1 MEDFETMLNRERIS
15 VERYVRF
22 RMQSRADADDVLQET
37 WIAAYRNYD
46 KLKSPEAFRAW
57 VLSIARRKCADY
69 FRRRSVQLEIPID
82 ALKEDCLVYGV
93 RGVTV
98 GSVVEETLEKLGDQ
112 ERQILYLYFWKE
124 LPQAEI
130 AKRLHIPVGTVKS
143 RLFYAKEHFRRAY
156 LIPPTKKGDLSM
168 KQLPDYLPEYSI
180 RVTGGPA
187 EILCEELMGWFTVP
201 RIGEKLS
208 WAMYDQPSRKRTYSY
223 QIEVV
228 GKASVHGIEGVEMHA
243 VGRGVDP
250 TGCSDPSDPGEQT
263 SFIAQ
268 LTDTHS
274 RFLAVS
280 RNANGVHVLTTFL
293 DGEDFT
299 MNWGFG
305 EDNVGAE
312 THLVPKGEIVRSGD
326 QIRCPAGRAVLD
338 VVDRCALTFGDKTYD
353 VLRVMD
359 VEDYETGVVS
369 EQYLN
374 AEGRTVLWRR
384 FNRDDWQQG
393 RWGKPWHE
401 LLPENERLWVNG
413 KLYVHWYD
421 CITDHSL

>member
-156 LIPPTKKGDLSM
+156 PIPPTKKGDLSM

-201 RIGEKLS
+201 LS
-208 WAMYDQPSRKRTYSY
+208 LLKV
-223 QIEVV
+223 ILLE
-228 GKASVHGIEGVEMHA
+228 
-243 VGRGVDP
+243 
-250 TGCSDPSDPGEQT
+250 
-263 SFIAQ
+263 
-268 LTDTHS
+268 L
-274 RFLAVS
+274 
-280 RNANGVHVLTTFL
+280 
-293 DGEDFT
+293 
-299 MNWGFG
+299 GF
-305 EDNVGAE
+305 
-312 THLVPKGEIVRSGD
+312 
-326 QIRCPAGRAVLD
+326 
-338 VVDRCALTFGDKTYD
+338 
-353 VLRVMD
+353 
-359 VEDYETGVVS
+359 
-369 EQYLN
+369 
-374 AEGRTVLWRR
+374 
-384 FNRDDWQQG
+384 
-393 RWGKPWHE
+393 
-401 LLPENERLWVNG
+401 ENEMNQAEDSFFALLRKILL
-413 KLYVHWYD
+413 KR
-421 CITDHSL
+421 